1 MFPGVPKPKTE
12 TFDGAG
18 GLDIHLKS
26 WAPRRVRST
35 KGMVVV
41 CHGGG
46 EHSGRYQHVADRLTS
61 GGYGVYAHDQRGHG
75 QSGGKPGLID
85 RMSNATADLGTVVG
99 KAREKAGDDKPVFLL
114 AHSLGGC
121 VGLQYTLE
129 NPGALDGLVLSA
141 PLAKL
146 GAANPIQLAAA
157 RVVSVVAPTT
167 SVFKVDSSTI
177 SRDEAVVQAY
187 DEDPLVLH
195 KGLPAR
201 TVAEVASTIGGFE
214 KLLPRLELPLL
225 VMVGDA
231 DRLVP
236 PDAARMVEELA
247 GSEDKEIIEYHG
259 LFHEILNEPEQ
270 EQVMDDLVE
279 WLDSH

>member
-1 MFPGVPKPKTE
+1 VAKPKIE
-12 TFDGAG
+12 TFEGAG
-18 GLDIHLKS
+18 GIEIHLKS
-26 WAPRRVRST
+26 WPPRRVRST
-35 KGMVVV
+35 KGMVVI

-46 EHSGRYQHVADRLTS
+46 EHSGRYQHVADRLTAA
-61 GGYGVYAHDQRGHG
+61 GYGVYAHDQRGHG
-75 QSGGKPGLID
+75 ESGGKPGMID
-85 RMSNATADLGTVVG
+85 RMGNATADLGTVVG
-99 KAREKAGDDKPVFLL
+99 KAREKAGDEKPVFLL

-121 VGLQYTLE
+121 VGLQYALD

-146 GAANPIQLAAA
+146 GAANPAQLVAA
-157 RVVSVVAPTT
+157 RVVSVVAPGT
-167 SVFKVDSSTI
+167 SVFKVDSSTV
-177 SRDEAVVQAY
+177 SRDEAVVKAY

-201 TVAEVASTIGGFE
+201 TVTEVASAIRGFE
-214 KLLPRLELPLL
+214 KRLPRLEVPLL

-279 WLDSH
+279 WLDQH